1 MAKNKHLDLAE
12 KLSSVT
18 FKPGVYLMKDTLG
31 EVIYVGKAQNLKKRL
46 SSYFTEHGD
55 VGIKTRVLIKK
66 IDTFETIVTETEK
79 EALILEA
86 TLIKRHRPR
95 YNVTFRD
102 DKRYPSLRLDIN
114 NLYPSLSIVRKIKN
128 DGALYFG
135 PFASAFAV
143 RQTLKIIH
151 RTFKL
156 RKCKT
161 REFRKR
167 NRPCLNYQ
175 MAACLAPCCLE
186 VSKETYDDVV
196 KEVIL
201 FLKGR
206 TPELVKKIKNEMA
219 RAAENQAYE
228 RAAALR
234 DKMISLQKTLEK
246 QVAVTTDFKDRDV
259 IGLAREPERSV
270 ITVLI
275 VRNGFLLGTRH
286 VTFNETM
293 STNAELIGLFLRQD
307 YQKGGFLPK
316 ELFVPFYPEEAPL
329 LEDRLKKIKG
339 SKVTILWPRRGEKA
353 RLVKLAIENAEN
365 HLKELKAAEAL
376 NRNMIARLQKRL
388 RLVKIPARIE
398 CFDNSNISGTN
409 PVASMVVFE
418 NGNPAKSFYR
428 RYKIKSVP
436 IHDDYAYMAEA
447 LKRRFG
453 RGQDSKPYPDL
464 LMVDGGKGQLNVALS
479 VLRELAL
486 DETVEVVGIAKKDPK
501 KGEHEDKIF
510 KPNQSNPLSFGKE
523 RDLLLFLQRIRNEA
537 HRFAITFHRKRRAKT
552 ALTSVFDSIPGIGP
566 KRKEILMKHYGSI
579 KKIQTA
585 AMEELTSLPGMNR
598 RAAESIKKH
607 LE

>member
-1 MAKNKHLDLAE
+1 MKNSKISDLAE

-18 FKPGVYLMKDTLG
+18 SKPGVYLMKDAQD

-55 VGIKTRVLIKK
+55 IGIKTRVLIKK
-66 IDTFETIVTETEK
+66 IETFETIVTKTEK

-86 TLIKRHRPR
+86 NLIKRHRPR

-102 DKRYPSLRLDIN
+102 DKRYPSLRLDIKD
-114 NLYPSLSIVRKIKN
+114 LYPSLAIVRKIKN

-156 RKCKT
+156 RKCKR

-167 NRPCLNYQ
+167 TRPCLNFQ
-175 MAACLAPCCLE
+175 MEACLAPCCLE
-186 VSKETYDDVV
+186 VAKEAYDDVV

-206 TPELVKKIKNEMA
+206 TPQLIKKIKKEMV
-219 RAAENQAYE
+219 RAAENQAFE

-246 QVAVTTDFKDRDV
+246 QVAVTTDFRDRDV
-259 IGLAREPERSV
+259 IGLAREQERSV

-286 VTFNETM
+286 VTFKETM
-293 STNAELIGLFLRQD
+293 STNDELIGLFLRQD
-307 YQKGGFLPK
+307 YQKGGGMPK
-316 ELFVPFYPEEAPL
+316 EIFVPFYPEEAPL

-339 SKVTILWPRRGEKA
+339 SKVAILWPRRGEKA

-365 HLKELKAAEAL
+365 HLKELKAADAL

-388 RLVKIPARIE
+388 RLVKIPQRIE

-418 NGNPAKSFYR
+418 NGKPAKSFYR

-447 LKRRFG
+447 LKRRFS
-453 RGQDSKPYPDL
+453 RGHDYSPYPDL

-479 VLRELAL
+479 VLRELVL
-486 DETVEVVGIAKKDPK
+486 DETVEVVGIAKKDQK
-501 KGEHEDKIF
+501 KGEHEDKVF

-552 ALTSVFDSIPGIGP
+552 ALTSVFDSIPGIGQ

-579 KKIQTA
+579 KKIRTA
-585 AMEELTSLPGMNR
+585 AVEELTALPGMNR
-598 RAAESIKKH
+598 RAAESIKVH
-607 LE
+607 LK

>member
-1 MAKNKHLDLAE
+1 MNNNKNSDLVE

-18 FKPGVYLMKDTLG
+18 FKPGVYLMKDAQG

-46 SSYFTEHGD
+46 SSYFTQHGD
-55 VGIKTRVLIKK
+55 IGIKTRVLIKK

-86 TLIKRHRPR
+86 NLIKRHRPR

-114 NLYPSLSIVRKIKN
+114 NLYPSLAIVRKIKN
-128 DGALYFG
+128 DGELYFG

-167 NRPCLNYQ
+167 TRPCLNYQ
-175 MAACLAPCCLE
+175 MDACLAPCCLE

-206 TPELVKKIKNEMA
+206 TPELVKKIKKEMA

-234 DKMISLQKTLEK
+234 DKTISLQKTLEK
-246 QVAVTTDFKDRDV
+246 QVAVTTDFRDRDV

-270 ITVLI
+270 ITVLV

-286 VTFNETM
+286 VTFKETM

-307 YQKGGFLPK
+307 YQKGGFIPK
-316 ELFVPFYPEEAPL
+316 EVVVPFYPEEAPL
-329 LEDRLKKIKG
+329 LEDQLKKIKG

-353 RLVKLAIENAEN
+353 RLVKLAMENAEN
-365 HLKELKAAEAL
+365 HLKELKTAEAL
-376 NRNMIARLQKRL
+376 NRYMIARLQKRL
-388 RLVKIPARIE
+388 RLVKIPERIE

-418 NGNPAKSFYR
+418 NGNPARSFYR

-453 RGQDSKPYPDL
+453 RGQDSRPYPDL

-486 DETVEVVGIAKKDPK
+486 DETVEVVGIAKKDQK
-501 KGEHEDKIF
+501 KGEHEDKVF

-552 ALTSVFDSIPGIGP
+552 ALTSVFDSIPGIGQ

-579 KKIQTA
+579 KKIRTA
-585 AMEELTSLPGMNR
+585 AVEELTALPGMNR
-598 RAAESIKKH
+598 RAAESIKEH
-607 LE
+607 LK

>member
-1 MAKNKHLDLAE
+1 MNNNKNSDLVE

-18 FKPGVYLMKDTLG
+18 FKPGVYLMKDAQG

-46 SSYFTEHGD
+46 SSYFTQHGD
-55 VGIKTRVLIKK
+55 IGIKTRVLIKK

-86 TLIKRHRPR
+86 NLIKRHRPR

-114 NLYPSLSIVRKIKN
+114 NLYPSLAIVRKIKN
-128 DGALYFG
+128 DGELYFG

-167 NRPCLNYQ
+167 IRPCLNYQ
-175 MAACLAPCCLE
+175 MDACLAPCCLE

-206 TPELVKKIKNEMA
+206 TPELVKKIKKEMA

-234 DKMISLQKTLEK
+234 DKTISLQKTLEK
-246 QVAVTTDFKDRDV
+246 QVAVTTDFRDRDV

-270 ITVLI
+270 ITVLV

-286 VTFNETM
+286 VTFKETM

-307 YQKGGFLPK
+307 YQKGGFIPK
-316 ELFVPFYPEEAPL
+316 EVVVPFYPEEAPL
-329 LEDRLKKIKG
+329 LEDQLKKIKG

-353 RLVKLAIENAEN
+353 RLVKLAMENAEN
-365 HLKELKAAEAL
+365 HLKELKTAEAL
-376 NRNMIARLQKRL
+376 NRYMIARLQKRL
-388 RLVKIPARIE
+388 RLVKIPERIE

-418 NGNPAKSFYR
+418 NGNPARSFYR

-453 RGQDSKPYPDL
+453 RGQDSRPYPDL

-486 DETVEVVGIAKKDPK
+486 DETVEVVGIAKKDQK
-501 KGEHEDKIF
+501 KGEHEDKVF

-552 ALTSVFDSIPGIGP
+552 ALTSVFDSIPGIGQ

-579 KKIQTA
+579 KKIRTA
-585 AMEELTSLPGMNR
+585 AVEELTALPGMNR
-598 RAAESIKKH
+598 RAAESIKEH
-607 LE
+607 LK